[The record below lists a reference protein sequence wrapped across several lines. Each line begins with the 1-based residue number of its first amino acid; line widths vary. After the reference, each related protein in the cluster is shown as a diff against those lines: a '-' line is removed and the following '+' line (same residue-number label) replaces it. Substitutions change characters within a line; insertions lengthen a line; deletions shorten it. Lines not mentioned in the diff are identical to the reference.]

1 MVTTPDKWEYPAFFS
16 WDTAFHLVAQA
27 RLDPEFAKH
36 QLILLM
42 REWYMHPNGQIPAC
56 EYNFSDVNPPVLAW
70 AAWRIYKIAA
80 ARGGRDRQFLAR
92 VFQKQLLNFNWW
104 VNRKDVQGK
113 HIFAGG
119 FLGLDNIGVFDRS
132 QPLPNGVYL
141 EQADGTA
148 WMGMFCTTMLA
159 MALELAH
166 DDPAYEDIASSFFE
180 HFVAIADALNGLG
193 GTGLW
198 DQQDGFFYDH
208 LRAEGRSIPLR
219 LRSLVGFVPLLAVE
233 VVDDVLL
240 TKTPA
245 FAKRMQW
252 FLTHRTDLKDYI
264 AHMEVSQVDGHDR
277 RLLALPCT
285 SRLRRALEYLFD
297 EDEFLSPYGIRSMSK
312 HYQDHPYVLDER
324 GRQFTVRYSPGD
336 SETGMFGGNS
346 NWRGPVWFPL
356 NYLLLEALE
365 RYHRFYGD
373 SFQVE
378 FPTHSGQMMNLDQV
392 ANEIGQRLLKLFL
405 PDADG
410 RRPCFGTEMI
420 WTNDP
425 HWRKL
430 LLFHEFFH
438 GDSGRGLG
446 ANHQTGWT
454 ALVAR
459 LLEDRAKLRGWQH
472 RSDESRPAKKGR
484 SAATPTPAS

>member
-1 MVTTPDKWEYPAFFS
+1 M
-16 WDTAFHLVAQA
+16 
-27 RLDPEFAKH
+27 
-36 QLILLM
+36 
-42 REWYMHPNGQIPAC
+42 
-56 EYNFSDVNPPVLAW
+56 
-70 AAWRIYKIAA
+70 
-80 ARGGRDRQFLAR
+80 
-92 VFQKQLLNFNWW
+92 
-104 VNRKDVQGK
+104 
-113 HIFAGG
+113 
-119 FLGLDNIGVFDRS
+119 
-132 QPLPNGVYL
+132 
-141 EQADGTA
+141 
-148 WMGMFCTTMLA
+148 
-159 MALELAH
+159 
-166 DDPAYEDIASSFFE
+166 
-180 HFVAIADALNGLG
+180 
-193 GTGLW
+193 
-198 DQQDGFFYDH
+198 
-208 LRAEGRSIPLR
+208 
-219 LRSLVGFVPLLAVE
+219 PLLAVE
-233 VVDDVLL
+233 VIDDAML
-240 TKTPA
+240 TSTPA

-285 SRLRRALEYLFD
+285 NRLRRALDYLLD

-312 HYQDHPYVLDER
+312 HYQDHPYMLHER

-365 RYHRFYGD
+365 RYHHFYGD

-378 FPTHSGQMMNLDQV
+378 FPTRSGQMMNLDQV
-392 ANEIGQRLLKLFL
+392 ADEFGQRLLKLFL

-410 RRPCFGTEMI
+410 RRPCFGHEMI

-438 GDSGRGLG
+438 GDTGRGLG

-459 LLEDRAKLRGWQH
+459 LLEDRAKLRGWKRRTTSRGRRKRGVPRRRRQPPACRPQRAVREPAGTVPILRSPRSKMGLSPSPRRFSNRRELPRQATGQH
-472 RSDESRPAKKGR
+472 GWAHRISRKL
-484 SAATPTPAS
+484 